1 MSFVCRRSWFLFAC
15 AVLVQA
21 GAFAQTLPLN
31 CCGDPPLPEGAR
43 PKISAS
49 GKRILRIA
57 ADPNNLPFSNERL
70 EGFENKIAALLAEDL
85 NAEIEWY
92 WRAQR
97 RGFFRETLKEGRCD
111 LVMGV
116 PAGFELGLPTKPYY
130 RSSYVFITRKDREL
144 KLGSL
149 DDPALRQMKIG
160 VQLIGD
166 DGANPPA
173 AHALARRGLFEN
185 LRGYSV
191 YGDYAQPNPPAQIVE
206 AVARGDVDTAV
217 AWGPLAGYFAKHAA
231 APLQLAPITPE
242 KDPPALRFAFSIAM
256 ATRKGDTDLKEQ
268 LDAFIARRAPEI
280 ARILDDYGVPRIPIS
295 DQPKEAHASR

>member
-1 MSFVCRRSWFLFAC
+1 MSFAFHSRRWVSLTCVFA
-15 AVLVQA
+15 AQL
-21 GAFAQTLPLN
+21 AFAQTVALD
-31 CCGDPPLPEGAR
+31 CCGDAPKPEGGR
-43 PKISAS
+43 PKINSA

-57 ADPNNLPFSNERL
+57 ADPNNLPFSNDRL
-70 EGFENKIAALLAEDL
+70 EGFENKIAEMVAKDL
-85 NAEIEWY
+85 DAEIEWY

-116 PAGFELGLPTKPYY
+116 PAGFEMALPTKPYY
-130 RSSYVFITRKDREL
+130 RSGYVFITRKDREL

-149 DDPALRQMKIG
+149 DDPALRNLKIG

-173 AHALARRGLFEN
+173 AHALARRGLFVN

-191 YGDYAQPNPPAQIVE
+191 YGDYAEPNPPSRIID
-206 AVARGDVDTAV
+206 AVARREVDTAI
-217 AWGPLAGYFAKHAA
+217 AWGPLAGYFSKKADV
-231 APLQLAPITPE
+231 PLELAPITPE

-256 ATRKGDTDLKEQ
+256 AVRKGDAELKDRLNEI
-268 LDAFIARRAPEI
+268 LDRRAEDI
-280 ARILDDYGVPRIPIS
+280 ARILEDFGVPRVPFP
-295 DQPKEAHASR
+295 DAAKEGHAAR